1 MKQIRLLILVLVGFL
16 LANHCYAYDFKV
28 DGIRYN
34 IIDADAKE
42 VEVTNELDSDNEW
55 VGYDGDIVVPQ
66 TVVYQGVTYKV
77 VAVGTSAFAEEEQDW
92 NFPVWSSLNSV
103 TVSEGVRTIG
113 HGAFHD
119 CVVLK
124 KVSLPSTITSIGES
138 AFYECRSLRS
148 LDIPNG
154 VTTLGKNS
162 FEHCKSMIS
171 IVIPKSMKTI
181 NCQFPNWGTL
191 SVVVSK
197 IEDPFDI
204 SNNTFSN
211 LSPDAVLCV
220 PLGTKN
226 AYLKYSNWVS
236 KFKEIVEG
244 RQDYTF
250 EINTIGNGIVNYS
263 GVSFREEDHVF
274 TTIEGTS
281 ATLEI
286 IPDKAFRLKKM
297 EVNSNDVT
305 SFVTDNK
312 YTINNIGSNISVYV
326 EFESVASPIINFVDP
341 VVKQVCVDNW
351 DTNGDGEL
359 SEAEAGAVN
368 NIGTAFRK
376 TSIESFPEFRYFTGL
391 YSIESEAFE
400 KCSKLKTII
409 LPNNIKSIGHQA
421 FKESAINNLLIPE
434 GVETIVYEAFEAC
447 QGLVSVSLPNS
458 ITYIGVNAFYE
469 NTSLAYVKSEI
480 KTPFEMNWAVF
491 VNLPDNAELHV
502 PYGTKNLYETTSGW
516 NVFGKI
522 IEADPLPF
530 NLDIISVGNGNV
542 NYNGINIRNQ
552 SRCFILNEGTSAT
565 ITFTPDNGYRIK
577 SVKVNSTDV
586 TSSISNNQYTISNI
600 TVNTALEVEFEA
612 IPPITYTLSIKATGS
627 GSASY
632 NSTIIRGNTIS
643 FTVNDGTSATITF
656 TPDNGYRIANL
667 YVNNINVT
675 SGISNNKYTISN
687 ISKNTTVEVTFEA
700 IPVTTYS
707 LSIKSTGGG
716 SVSYNGTTIRSKT
729 SSFIVNEGSSV
740 SITLTPDNGYRIK
753 SVKENDTNVTLYVSN
768 GTYNINSVT
777 RNTTVEVEFEVIPP
791 TTYTLSIKSTGNG
804 SVSYDGNTIRSKTS
818 TFTVN
823 EGASATISFTPD
835 TGYRVKSVKVNSADV
850 TSSVSNNQYIIN
862 NITTNTTLE
871 IEFETIPITTY
882 TLTVKATGSG
892 YASCNGNSIRGETS
906 TFTMEEGTSATITFI
921 PDNGNRIK
929 SAKVNNTDVIS
940 SIIDNTY
947 TIRSISSDTFVEV
960 EFEAIPPTTYS
971 LIISATGNGNVTYNN
986 TTLKN
991 QTQTFTVTEGS
1002 YATITIS
1009 PEDGYRIKSV
1019 VQDGSDVTAS
1029 VDNNQYTTKMI
1040 TSNTTLEVTFEAIP
1054 IPIYTLSVTASG
1066 NGMVNC
1072 MNTIVKNKTEAFSIE
1087 EGTTVIVTFSPD
1099 NGYQVASVKVNNS
1112 DVTAEVS
1119 NNSYSINMM
1128 KDNTTLEVAFEAM
1141 PTTVTADGVN
1151 YIITS
1156 QTEQTVSVSSGNYG
1170 QMLTVP
1176 ATVTGHGKTW
1186 TVTGIEANA
1195 LSGNMQLAAII
1206 WNPEVAFTATVN
1218 NPNLLLYVKAER
1230 YAPSAIQNVVVNGIA
1245 NSIVL
1250 AEAQSGNDFYCPQM
1264 FTARRISYTH
1274 IYKMTTGIGESQGW
1288 ETIALPF
1295 DVQIITH
1302 EMKGEIVPFT
1312 IWTSDS
1318 TKKPF
1323 WLYQLTGSGFMEA
1336 DAIKAY
1342 TPYIISMPN
1351 NSQYSSEWLLNGN
1364 VTFSATNVTISP
1376 TDNMQT
1382 TTYSSRTFVPN
1393 YAVRGADEG
1402 LFALNAVNEFVANN
1416 SGMTDGSKFVLNMR
1430 QVHPFEAYMTSSSNA
1445 RTYFDIFDDLPTDI
1459 REKFIVHSLQFLT
1472 GDRVFD
1478 LQGRRVEYPSKKGV
1492 YIVNGKKMIIK

>member
-1 MKQIRLLILVLVGFL
+1 MIIKIILTLLHLISYWKGYANKLVMIKIRLLIIAILCILKSST
-16 LANHCYAYDFKV
+16 YAYDFEV
-28 DGIRYN
+28 DGIYYN
-34 IIDADAKE
+34 TTSNNE
-42 VEVTNELDSDNEW
+42 VEVTYGENKTNS
-55 VGYDGDIVVPQ
+55 YSGDVIVPMSVSNGNKTY
-66 TVVYQGVTYKV
+66 TVKSIGNSAFYGCKNLSSITLPNSITII
-77 VAVGTSAFAEEEQDW
+77 GSSAFAESEKCKSINIPEGVITIKDGA
-92 NFPVWSSLNSV
+92 FYECIGLTSLEIPKSV
-103 TVSEGVRTIG
+103 TSIAVNAFYGCSCNMESISVNVNNSYYDSRSNCNAIIRKSDMKLLLGCKNTVIPSGVKIIGPYAFLHCVDLKSISFPTSLIEIESAAFYGCSNINSITIPYSVKTISG
-113 HGAFHD
+113 SAFYGCGGLQSIKVDVNNSYYDSRDNCNAIINKADKSLIRGCINTIVPNGITSIEFGAFSNINELITIDLPQSITKIGSFAFSD
-119 CVVLK
+119 CSNLSSIELPQ
-124 KVSLPSTITSIGES
+124 SLISIDQGAFINCSNLSSITIPSTITSISSLVFE
-138 AFYECRSLRS
+138 YCRKL
-148 LDIPNG
+148 
-154 VTTLGKNS
+154 S
-162 FEHCKSMIS
+162 FVE
-171 IVIPKSMKTI
+171 
-181 NCQFPNWGTL
+181 
-191 SVVVSK
+191 SK
-197 IEDPFDI
+197 IKIPFDI
-204 SNNTFSN
+204 GWNCFGYISANAI
-211 LSPDAVLCV
+211 LKV
-220 PLGTKN
+220 PKGTKSEYYN
-226 AYLKYSNWVS
+226 YSNWVS
-236 KFKEIVEG
+236 SFKEIIEE
-244 RQDYTF
+244 T
-250 EINTIGNGIVNYS
+250 ECYS
-263 GVSFREEDHVF
+263 LSIKSTGCGYA
-274 TTIEGTS
+274 TYNGTS
-281 ATLEI
+281 
-286 IPDKAFRLKKM
+286 LK
-297 EVNSNDVT
+297 N
-305 SFVTDNK
+305 
-312 YTINNIGSNISVYV
+312 
-326 EFESVASPIINFVDP
+326 
-341 VVKQVCVDNW
+341 
-351 DTNGDGEL
+351 
-359 SEAEAGAVN
+359 
-368 NIGTAFRK
+368 
-376 TSIESFPEFRYFTGL
+376 
-391 YSIESEAFE
+391 
-400 KCSKLKTII
+400 
-409 LPNNIKSIGHQA
+409 
-421 FKESAINNLLIPE
+421 
-434 GVETIVYEAFEAC
+434 
-447 QGLVSVSLPNS
+447 
-458 ITYIGVNAFYE
+458 
-469 NTSLAYVKSEI
+469 NTS
-480 KTPFEMNWAVF
+480 TFAV
-491 VNLPDNAELHV
+491 E
-502 PYGTKNLYETTSGW
+502 
-516 NVFGKI
+516 
-522 IEADPLPF
+522 
-530 NLDIISVGNGNV
+530 
-542 NYNGINIRNQ
+542 
-552 SRCFILNEGTSAT
+552 EGASAT
-565 ITFTPDNGYRIK
+565 IMFAPDDGYRIK
-577 SVKVNSTDV
+577 IVKVNGTDV
-586 TSSISNNQYTISNI
+586 TSRISNNQYTISNI
-600 TVNTALEVEFEA
+600 TSDMTVEVVFEA

-687 ISKNTTVEVTFEA
+687 ISRNTTIEVTFEA
-700 IPVTTYS
+700 IPVTTYL

-729 SSFIVNEGSSV
+729 SYFIVNEGTSV

-804 SVSYDGNTIRSKTS
+804 SVSYDGNTIRSKIS

-929 SAKVNNTDVIS
+929 SAKVNNTDVTS
-940 SIIDNTY
+940 SIVDNTY

-1066 NGMVNC
+1066 NGTVNC

-1302 EMKGEIVPFT
+1302 ETKGEIVPFT
-1312 IWTSDS
+1312 NWTSGS
-1318 TKKPF
+1318 MKKPF
-1323 WLYQLTGSGFMEA
+1323 WLYQLTGSGFREA

-1342 TPYIISMPN
+1342 IPYIISMPN

-1459 REKFIVHSLQFLT
+1459 REKFIVHSSQFLT

>member
-1 MKQIRLLILVLVGFL
+1 MKKNNVLYYIFQNILW
-16 LANHCYAYDFKV
+16 KQKK
-28 DGIRYN
+28 IRYFFILLLSLFSSVVN
-34 IIDADAKE
+34 GQSYNDGSSLKFEAVNGGFMVVKKSNG
-42 VEVTNELDSDNEW
+42 TYS
-55 VGYDGDIVVPQ
+55 GDIVISD
-66 TVVYQGVTYKV
+66 VVKP
-77 VAVGTSAFAEEEQDW
+77 GTSTFFEKVIGIGDLAFY
-92 NFPVWSSLNSV
+92 N
-103 TVSEGVRTIG
+103 
-113 HGAFHD
+113 
-119 CVVLK
+119 
-124 KVSLPSTITSIGES
+124 STITSIYLPPTLLTIGEN
-138 AFYECRSLRS
+138 AFTNCKYLSEI
-148 LDIPNG
+148 DIPSS
-154 VTTLGKNS
+154 VT
-162 FEHCKSMIS
+162 
-171 IVIPKSMKTI
+171 
-181 NCQFPNWGTL
+181 
-191 SVVVSK
+191 
-197 IEDPFDI
+197 
-204 SNNTFSN
+204 
-211 LSPDAVLCV
+211 
-220 PLGTKN
+220 
-226 AYLKYSNWVS
+226 
-236 KFKEIVEG
+236 
-244 RQDYTF
+244 
-250 EINTIGNGIVNYS
+250 TIGNYAFSDMTKIK
-263 GVSFREEDHVF
+263 SFTIPSSV
-274 TTIEGTS
+274 TTIGFNILYGCSSLQTVYSRIKDPDLIDVHWS
-281 ATLEI
+281 A
-286 IPDKAFRLKKM
+286 F
-297 EVNSNDVT
+297 
-305 SFVTDNK
+305 
-312 YTINNIGSNISVYV
+312 NNIPSNAI
-326 EFESVASPIINFVDP
+326 
-341 VVKQVCVDNW
+341 
-351 DTNGDGEL
+351 
-359 SEAEAGAVN
+359 
-368 NIGTAFRK
+368 
-376 TSIESFPEFRYFTGL
+376 L
-391 YSIESEAFE
+391 Y
-400 KCSKLKTII
+400 
-409 LPNNIKSIGHQA
+409 
-421 FKESAINNLLIPE
+421 
-434 GVETIVYEAFEAC
+434 
-447 QGLVSVSLPNS
+447 
-458 ITYIGVNAFYE
+458 
-469 NTSLAYVKSEI
+469 
-480 KTPFEMNWAVF
+480 
-491 VNLPDNAELHV
+491 V
-502 PYGTKNLYETTSGW
+502 PYGTKSKYSKLSCWKDYFKEIKEW
-516 NVFGKI
+516 NVKESFILSVSNKGLGERGI
-522 IEADPLPF
+522 AYYNEWEIRWTERRFSVDEGNSVTITFVPVNGFDIE
-530 NLDIISVGNGNV
+530 SVTVNNVDVTSSVKDYQYTINNVSANTAVEVSFVKKSTFLLSVKSTGNGSVSYDGNT
-542 NYNGINIRNQ
+542 IRSNT
-552 SRCFILNEGTSAT
+552 STFTVNEGASAT
-565 ITFTPDNGYRIK
+565 ISFNPDNGYRVK
-577 SVKVNSTDV
+577 SVKLNNTDV
-586 TSSISNNQYTISNI
+586 TSSVLSNEYTISSI
-600 TVNTALEVEFEA
+600 TGNTNVEVEFE
-612 IPPITYTLSIKATGS
+612 PITYTLSIKTTGN
-627 GSASY
+627 GSVSY
-632 NSTIIRGNTIS
+632 NSTAIRGNTIS

-656 TPDNGYRIANL
+656 TPDNGYRIASL

-729 SSFIVNEGSSV
+729 SSFIVNEGTSV

-753 SVKENDTNVTLYVSN
+753 SVKENDTNVTSYVSN
-768 GTYNINSVT
+768 GTYTINSIT
-777 RNTTVEVEFEVIPP
+777 RNTNVEVEFEAIPP
-791 TTYTLSIKSTGNG
+791 TTYTLSVKSTGNG
-804 SVSYDGNTIRSKTS
+804 SASYDGNTIRSKTS

-871 IEFETIPITTY
+871 VEFETIPITTY

-906 TFTMEEGTSATITFI
+906 TFTMEEGTSAAITFI

-971 LIISATGNGNVTYNN
+971 LIISATGNGKVTYNN

-1066 NGMVNC
+1066 NGTVNC
-1072 MNTIVKNKTEAFSIE
+1072 MNTKVKNKTEAFSIE

-1302 EMKGEIVPFT
+1302 ETKGEIVPFT
-1312 IWTSDS
+1312 NWTSGS
-1318 TKKPF
+1318 MKKPF
-1323 WLYQLTGSGFMEA
+1323 WLYQLTGSGFREA

-1342 TPYIISMPN
+1342 IPYIISMPN

-1382 TTYSSRTFVPN
+1382 ATYSSRTFVPN

-1459 REKFIVHSLQFLT
+1459 REKFIVHSSQFLT